1 MNESRVILDS
11 TTDHR
16 GRVIREVP
24 LARVPDDWQGC
35 SRPWRVSRVFDLS
48 PSVGARKIAGS
59 CSSEGPPRGG
69 YQTTFGQRRL
79 FVRGEMKEG
88 QRAAPSRV
96 ARCQRKYAPRV
107 FQNTLAN
114 VPGPIDQEIT
124 GNDIRASLCST
135 GRVRENLTLSR
146 LPVSSLSKHVIFLW
160 ERVFRTNY
168 HCLLFFPLIVERC
181 KFNFLQMCCMFFF
194 KKHLRV

>member
-1 MNESRVILDS
+1 MIDRAV
-11 TTDHR
+11 R
-16 GRVIREVP
+16 GRDAWAESLICLPPSGREKSRDRARAKGRREEDIRQL
-24 LARVPDDWQGC
+24 LANDGC
-35 SRPWRVSRVFDLS
+35 SY
-48 PSVGARKIAGS
+48 GARWKRNNA
-59 CSSEGPPRGG
+59 PR
-69 YQTTFGQRRL
+69 
-79 FVRGEMKEG
+79 
-88 QRAAPSRV
+88 RA

-135 GRVRENLTLSR
+135 GGVRENLTLSR

>member
-1 MNESRVILDS
+1 MIDRAV
-11 TTDHR
+11 R
-16 GRVIREVP
+16 GRDAWAESLICLPPSGREKSRDR
-24 LARVPDDWQGC
+24 ARAKG
-35 SRPWRVSRVFDLS
+35 RR
-48 PSVGARKIAGS
+48 
-59 CSSEGPPRGG
+59 SSRGG